1 MNIFTRWLVNAAG
14 LFVVTKIVPGVKV
27 DDLGTLLIAAAG
39 LGLVNA
45 VIRPVLIILTLPIN
59 ILSLGVFTLLI
70 NGALFY
76 LVSRIVAGFYVRD
89 FAGAFWGALCLSFVS
104 FLLSAFMG
112 QKNGPQI
119 RTRIFSGNAAPRGR
133 PAVRRHGAI
142 DVESRDPD
150 KSK

>member
-14 LFVVTKIVPGVKV
+14 LFVVSKIVPGVKV
-27 DDLGTLLIAAAG
+27 DDLGTLLVAAAG

-45 VIRPVLIILTLPIN
+45 LIRPVLIILTLPIN
-59 ILSLGVFTLLI
+59 VLSLGVFTLLI

-76 LVSRIVAGFYVRD
+76 LVSRIVAGFYVGG
-89 FAGAFWGALCLSFVS
+89 FTSAFWGALCLSCVS
-104 FLLSAFMG
+104 FILNAFIG
-112 QKNGPQI
+112 QKNGAV
-119 RTRIFSGNAAPRGR
+119 SRGR
-133 PAVRRHGAI
+133 PAARRHDAI